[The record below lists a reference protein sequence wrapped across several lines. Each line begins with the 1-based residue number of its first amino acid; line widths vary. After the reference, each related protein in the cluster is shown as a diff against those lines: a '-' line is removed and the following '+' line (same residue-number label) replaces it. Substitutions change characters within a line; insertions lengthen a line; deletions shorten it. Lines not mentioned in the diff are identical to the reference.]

1 MSSRT
6 PSQISANKSVRISS
20 GDRILTIDWSLLFR
34 RLRMRFGQFFRSAR
48 HRAEQTEYT
57 PPVWARKI
65 RLSWFRLGLIGIAIF
80 VFTQKQIDFTVS
92 VGKLGVSAG
101 SAPSTAASTVSLKEN
116 AGTPT
121 TVADNGHQQMGVIPS
136 SASTAS
142 PLPRWSV
149 DQLDVATT
157 RAYINRFERVAH
169 TEEEKY
175 AIPAAAKLAIAIYE
189 SNAGTNHLAKRNNN
203 HFGNITA
210 EGYYDNAWNNWRA
223 HSEIIKTEFP
233 SLRKY
238 GDDYRRWI
246 KALANTN
253 YSNDTGYSDKLF
265 AIIDRFNLG

>member
-1 MSSRT
+1 T
-6 PSQISANKSVRISS
+6 PSQPSINKSVRISS
-20 GDRILTIDWSLLFR
+20 GDRVLTIDWPLLFR

-57 PPVWARKI
+57 PPIWASKL

-101 SAPSTAASTVSLKEN
+101 SAPSTAATSVVYKEQT
-116 AGTPT
+116 GSPT
-121 TVADNGHQQMGVIPS
+121 TVANNDNQQMGVIPS
-136 SASTAS
+136 NTTTS
-142 PLPRWSV
+142 PQLPRWSV
-149 DQLDVATT
+149 DQFDVATT
-157 RAYINRFERVAH
+157 RAYINRFERVAQ

-175 AIPAAAKLAIAIYE
+175 GIPAAAKLAMAILE

-203 HFGNITA
+203 HFGSITA

-223 HSEIIKTEFP
+223 HSEIIKNEF
-233 SLRKY
+233 SALRKY
-238 GDDYRRWI
+238 SNDYHRWI
-246 KALANTN
+246 KALAQTN
-253 YSNDTGYSDKLF
+253 YSNDATYANKLL